1 MPRDRSLSRVLF
13 RRPRRGVARL
23 PQRLQH
29 LWLAIVM
36 HALAGLCLAP
46 LVHDQPAPPVP
57 LLVLL
62 GSLVVWVL
70 PWARPRLLA
79 VAAGLLV
86 LAGTGLGIAL
96 AVTACVRTGLVP

>member
-13 RRPRRGVARL
+13 RRLRRCLVRL
-23 PQRLQH
+23 PLRLHH

-46 LVHDQPAPPVP
+46 LGHDRSSPPVP

-86 LAGTGLGIAL
+86 LAGTGLGIAMAIATCARTVL
-96 AVTACVRTGLVP
+96 AP

>member
-1 MPRDRSLSRVLF
+1 MSCVLF
-13 RRPRRGVARL
+13 RRLRRCFVRL
-23 PQRLQH
+23 PQRLHH

-46 LVHDQPAPPVP
+46 VVHDQSSPPVL

-86 LAGTGLGIAL
+86 LAGTGLGITL
-96 AVTACVRTGLVP
+96 AIAACARTVLAP